1 MAYLP
6 KLRSKSESIRT
17 RDSVFDDL
25 FNELYSLP
33 TSFLSKSGVDLSPRI
48 DISETDAAYKIEAE
62 LPGINQK
69 EIDVKIDNNILTIK
83 GKKED
88 IKEEK
93 EKNYHLRERYYG
105 AFQRSIS
112 LPNNIEPEKIK
123 ASFENGVLNISV
135 PKNDKRTPK
144 KNRNK
149 LNKLNKNNEVSI

>member
-1 MAYLP
+1 MSYLP
-6 KLRSKSESIRT
+6 RLRSKSESIRT
-17 RDSVFDDL
+17 RDSIFDDL

-33 TSFLSKSGVDLSPRI
+33 TSFLSKSGMDLSPRI

-144 KNRNK
+144 KI
-149 LNKLNKNNEVSI
+149 EIS

>member
-17 RDSVFDDL
+17 RDSIFDDL

-33 TSFLSKSGVDLSPRI
+33 TSFLSKSGMDLSPRI
-48 DISETDAAYKIEAE
+48 DISETDSEYKIEAE

-123 ASFENGVLNISV
+123 ARFENGVLNISV
-135 PKNDKRTPK
+135 PKSDKRTPK
-144 KNRNK
+144 KI
-149 LNKLNKNNEVSI
+149 EIS

>member
-69 EIDVKIDNNILTIK
+69 DIDVKIDNNILTIK

-144 KNRNK
+144 KI
-149 LNKLNKNNEVSI
+149 EIS

>member
-123 ASFENGVLNISV
+123 SSFENGVLNISV

-144 KNRNK
+144 KI
-149 LNKLNKNNEVSI
+149 EIS

>member
-6 KLRSKSESIRT
+6 KLRSKSESIRA
-17 RDSVFDDL
+17 RDSIFDDL

-144 KNRNK
+144 KI
-149 LNKLNKNNEVSI
+149 EIS

>member
-1 MAYLP
+1 MSYLP
-6 KLRSKSESIRT
+6 RLRSKSESIRT
-17 RDSVFDDL
+17 RDSIFDDL
-25 FNELYSLP
+25 FHELYSLP
-33 TSFLSKSGVDLSPRI
+33 TSFLSKSGMDLSPRI
-48 DISETDAAYKIEAE
+48 DISETDGEYKIEAE

-88 IKEEK
+88 VKEEK

-123 ASFENGVLNISV
+123 ARFENGVLNISI
-135 PKNDKRTPK
+135 PKSDKRTPK
-144 KNRNK
+144 KI
-149 LNKLNKNNEVSI
+149 EIS

>member
-62 LPGINQK
+62 LPGIKQK

-144 KNRNK
+144 KI
-149 LNKLNKNNEVSI
+149 EIS

>member
-1 MAYLP
+1 MSYVP
-6 KLRSKSESIRT
+6 RLRSKSESIRT
-17 RDSVFDDL
+17 RDSIFDDL

-33 TSFLSKSGVDLSPRI
+33 TSFLSKSGMDLSPRI
-48 DISETDAAYKIEAE
+48 DISETDSEYKIEAE

-135 PKNDKRTPK
+135 PKSDKRTPK
-144 KNRNK
+144 KI
-149 LNKLNKNNEVSI
+149 EIS

>member
-1 MAYLP
+1 M
-6 KLRSKSESIRT
+6 
-17 RDSVFDDL
+17 
-25 FNELYSLP
+25 
-33 TSFLSKSGVDLSPRI
+33 DLSPRI
-48 DISETDAAYKIEAE
+48 DISETDGEYKIEAE

-88 IKEEK
+88 VKEEK

-123 ASFENGVLNISV
+123 ARFENGVLNISV
-135 PKNDKRTPK
+135 PKSDKRTPK
-144 KNRNK
+144 KI
-149 LNKLNKNNEVSI
+149 EIS

>member
-83 GKKED
+83 GKKRRY
-88 IKEEK
+88 KRRKREELPFK
-93 EKNYHLRERYYG
+93 RKVLW
-105 AFQRSIS
+105 SI
-112 LPNNIEPEKIK
+112 PKINF
-123 ASFENGVLNISV
+123 SH
-135 PKNDKRTPK
+135 
-144 KNRNK
+144 
-149 LNKLNKNNEVSI
+149 

>member
-135 PKNDKRTPK
+135 PKNDKRTPRK
-144 KNRNK
+144 I
-149 LNKLNKNNEVSI
+149 EIS

>member
-1 MAYLP
+1 MSYLP
-6 KLRSKSESIRT
+6 RLRSKSESIRT
-17 RDSVFDDL
+17 RDSIFDDL
-25 FNELYSLP
+25 FHELYSLP
-33 TSFLSKSGVDLSPRI
+33 TSFLSKSGMDLSPRI
-48 DISETDAAYKIEAE
+48 DISETDGEYKIEAE

-135 PKNDKRTPK
+135 PKSDKRTPK
-144 KNRNK
+144 KI
-149 LNKLNKNNEVSI
+149 EIS

>member
-33 TSFLSKSGVDLSPRI
+33 TSFLSKTGVDLSPRI

-135 PKNDKRTPK
+135 PKNDKRPPK
-144 KNRNK
+144 KI
-149 LNKLNKNNEVSI
+149 EIS

>member
-1 MAYLP
+1 MSYLP
-6 KLRSKSESIRT
+6 RLRSKSESIRT
-17 RDSVFDDL
+17 RDSIFDDL
-25 FNELYSLP
+25 FHELYSLP
-33 TSFLSKSGVDLSPRI
+33 TSFLSKSGMDLSPRI
-48 DISETDAAYKIEAE
+48 DISETDGEYKIEAE

-88 IKEEK
+88 VKEEK

-135 PKNDKRTPK
+135 PKSDKRTPK
-144 KNRNK
+144 KI
-149 LNKLNKNNEVSI
+149 EIS

>member
-48 DISETDAAYKIEAE
+48 DISETDNEYKIEAE

-144 KNRNK
+144 KI
-149 LNKLNKNNEVSI
+149 EIS

>member
-1 MAYLP
+1 MSYLP
-6 KLRSKSESIRT
+6 RLRSKSESIRT
-17 RDSVFDDL
+17 RDSIFDDL

-33 TSFLSKSGVDLSPRI
+33 TSFLSKSGMDLSPRI
-48 DISETDAAYKIEAE
+48 DISETDNEYKIEAE

-135 PKNDKRTPK
+135 PKSDKRAPK
-144 KNRNK
+144 KI
-149 LNKLNKNNEVSI
+149 EIS

>member
-123 ASFENGVLNISV
+123 AIFENGVLNISV

-144 KNRNK
+144 KI
-149 LNKLNKNNEVSI
+149 EIS

>member
-1 MAYLP
+1 MSYLP
-6 KLRSKSESIRT
+6 RLRSKSESIRT
-17 RDSVFDDL
+17 RDSIFDDL

-33 TSFLSKSGVDLSPRI
+33 TSFLSKSGMDLSPRI
-48 DISETDAAYKIEAE
+48 DISETDSEYKIEAE

-112 LPNNIEPEKIK
+112 LPNNIDPEKIK

-135 PKNDKRTPK
+135 PKSDKRTPK
-144 KNRNK
+144 KI
-149 LNKLNKNNEVSI
+149 EIS

>member
-1 MAYLP
+1 MSYLP
-6 KLRSKSESIRT
+6 RLRSKSESIRT
-17 RDSVFDDL
+17 RDSIFDDL

-33 TSFLSKSGVDLSPRI
+33 TSFLSKSGMDLSPRI
-48 DISETDAAYKIEAE
+48 DISETDSEYKIEAE

-123 ASFENGVLNISV
+123 ARFENGVLNISV
-135 PKNDKRTPK
+135 PKSDKRTPK
-144 KNRNK
+144 KI
-149 LNKLNKNNEVSI
+149 EIS

>member
-1 MAYLP
+1 MSYLP
-6 KLRSKSESIRT
+6 RLRSKSESIRT
-17 RDSVFDDL
+17 RDSIFDDL

-144 KNRNK
+144 KI
-149 LNKLNKNNEVSI
+149 EIS

>member
-1 MAYLP
+1 MSYLP
-6 KLRSKSESIRT
+6 RLRSKSESIRT
-17 RDSVFDDL
+17 RDSIFDDL

-33 TSFLSKSGVDLSPRI
+33 TSFLSKSGMDLSPRI
-48 DISETDAAYKIEAE
+48 DISETDNEYKIEAE

-88 IKEEK
+88 VKEEK

-123 ASFENGVLNISV
+123 ARFENGVLNISI
-135 PKNDKRTPK
+135 PKSDKRTPK
-144 KNRNK
+144 KI
-149 LNKLNKNNEVSI
+149 EIS

>member
-123 ASFENGVLNISV
+123 ASCENGVLNISV

-144 KNRNK
+144 KI
-149 LNKLNKNNEVSI
+149 EIS

>member
-1 MAYLP
+1 M
-6 KLRSKSESIRT
+6 
-17 RDSVFDDL
+17 
-25 FNELYSLP
+25 
-33 TSFLSKSGVDLSPRI
+33 DLSPRI
-48 DISETDAAYKIEAE
+48 DISETDNEYKIEAE

-88 IKEEK
+88 VKEEK

-135 PKNDKRTPK
+135 PKSDKRAPK
-144 KNRNK
+144 KI
-149 LNKLNKNNEVSI
+149 EIS

>member
-17 RDSVFDDL
+17 RDSIFDDL

-62 LPGINQK
+62 LLGINQK

-144 KNRNK
+144 KI
-149 LNKLNKNNEVSI
+149 EIS

>member
-135 PKNDKRTPK
+135 PQNDKRTPK
-144 KNRNK
+144 KI
-149 LNKLNKNNEVSI
+149 EIS

>member
-1 MAYLP
+1 MSYLP
-6 KLRSKSESIRT
+6 RLRSKSESIRT
-17 RDSVFDDL
+17 RDSIFDDL

-33 TSFLSKSGVDLSPRI
+33 TSFLSKSGMDLSPRI
-48 DISETDAAYKIEAE
+48 DISETDNEYKIEAE

-135 PKNDKRTPK
+135 PKSDKRTPK
-144 KNRNK
+144 KI
-149 LNKLNKNNEVSI
+149 EIS

>member
-1 MAYLP
+1 MSYLP
-6 KLRSKSESIRT
+6 RLRSKSESIRT
-17 RDSVFDDL
+17 RDSIFDDL

-33 TSFLSKSGVDLSPRI
+33 TSFLSKSGMDLSPRI
-48 DISETDAAYKIEAE
+48 DISETDSEYKIEAE

-135 PKNDKRTPK
+135 PKSDNRTPK
-144 KNRNK
+144 KI
-149 LNKLNKNNEVSI
+149 EIS

>member
-1 MAYLP
+1 MTYHLP
-6 KLRSKSESIRT
+6 ILRSKSESIGT
-17 RDSVFDDL
+17 RDSIFDDL
-25 FNELYSLP
+25 FNEIYSLP
-33 TSFLSKSGVDLSPRI
+33 TSFLSKSGMDLSPRI

-144 KNRNK
+144 KI
-149 LNKLNKNNEVSI
+149 EIS

>member
-48 DISETDAAYKIEAE
+48 DISETDSEYKIEAE

-144 KNRNK
+144 KI
-149 LNKLNKNNEVSI
+149 EIS

>member
-93 EKNYHLRERYYG
+93 EKNYHLWERYYG

-144 KNRNK
+144 KI
-149 LNKLNKNNEVSI
+149 EIS